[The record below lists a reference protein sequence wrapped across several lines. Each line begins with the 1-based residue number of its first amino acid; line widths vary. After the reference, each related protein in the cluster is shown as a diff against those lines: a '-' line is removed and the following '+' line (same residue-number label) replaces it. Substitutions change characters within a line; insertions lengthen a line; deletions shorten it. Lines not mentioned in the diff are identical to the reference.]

1 MAFIEFDKVNLS
13 YPIRENHGLTLKE
26 FVLRVFTN
34 RHKTGFRHIHAL
46 KDVSFSIR
54 DGERVGIIGYNGAG
68 KSTLLRTI
76 AGIYPTAS
84 GSRTLEG
91 SICSLFD
98 INIGFETDATG
109 YDNIYYRSFLQGET
123 PATLK
128 EKVATIAEFSEL
140 GDFLKIPLR
149 CYSTGMVTRLA
160 FSIATS
166 SDPEILLIDEVF
178 STGDIV
184 FQRKAEQRMKDFLH
198 RANIVVV
205 VGHNLSFM
213 EDFCQRVIWMH
224 KGSIH
229 KQGPAKEI
237 IAEYVTFSEARK
249 RRIGGETPDL
259 LVA

>member
-1 MAFIEFDKVNLS
+1 MAFIEFDKVNLA

-26 FVLRVFTN
+26 VLLKVFTN
-34 RHKTGFRHIHAL
+34 RHKSGVRNIHAL
-46 KDVSFSIR
+46 KDVSFTIR
-54 DGERVGIIGYNGAG
+54 DGEKVGIIGYNGAG

-84 GSRTLEG
+84 GVRNLEG

-109 YDNIYYRSFLQGET
+109 YDNIYYRSYLQGET
-123 PATLK
+123 PHTLK
-128 EKVATIAEFSEL
+128 EKVASIAEFSEL

-149 CYSTGMVTRLA
+149 CYSTGMITRLA

-166 SDPEILLIDEVF
+166 SEPDILLIDEVF
-178 STGDIV
+178 ATGDLI
-184 FQRKAEQRMKDFLH
+184 FQKKAEQRMKDLLH

-224 KGSIH
+224 KGAIH
-229 KQGPAKEI
+229 QHGPAKEI
-237 IAEYVTFSEARK
+237 IANYVRHSEARK
-249 RRIGGETPDL
+249 QR
-259 LVA
+259 AA